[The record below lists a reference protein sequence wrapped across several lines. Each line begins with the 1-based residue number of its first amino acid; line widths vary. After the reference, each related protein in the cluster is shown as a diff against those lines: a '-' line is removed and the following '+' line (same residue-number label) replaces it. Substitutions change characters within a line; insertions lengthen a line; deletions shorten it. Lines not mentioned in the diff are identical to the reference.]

1 MHTYVHTHMYTYILF
16 IQAKTWNDDLTWFPF
31 FPQGKQ
37 KPAVGAAGFCE
48 RRNKGAANMCM
59 KSVIELLE
67 LRRHLQDA
75 LESLPE
81 EVIEEASQAP
91 SFEGGSLVLI

>member
-1 MHTYVHTHMYTYILF
+1 MMISLGFLF
-16 IQAKTWNDDLTWFPF
+16 FS
-31 FPQGKQ
+31 QGKQ
-37 KPAVGAAGFCE
+37 KPAVGAVGFCE
-48 RRNKGAANMCM
+48 RKKGAANMCT

-81 EVIEEASQAP
+81 EVVEEASQAP

>member
-1 MHTYVHTHMYTYILF
+1 
-16 IQAKTWNDDLTWFPF
+16 
-31 FPQGKQ
+31 
-37 KPAVGAAGFCE
+37 
-48 RRNKGAANMCM
+48 MCT

-81 EVIEEASQAP
+81 EVVEEASQAP